1 MVPRPIKPIRGDS
14 EFGGFIVLSRS
25 KTTTPRVAV
34 EVDEV
39 TLTSSSVTLTCVV
52 ALLSSTP
59 ERTAVVIDPYRRR
72 LALLV
77 ASCYFMEALD
87 GTIVTTAAPKL
98 RAALHASSTGIGL
111 LIATYLI
118 AFAVVIP
125 VGNWL
130 IPRLG
135 ERRLFLMAI
144 AIFTTSSLVCAL
156 CSNLSELVVARTFQG
171 AGAALMVPVG
181 RVVVLTQAK
190 KSDIMRLV
198 AYIVWPGLLA
208 YALAPLVGGVI
219 VTFGSWRWL
228 FLPNVPLGVV
238 AFAVGLRL
246 MQPSLRRSS
255 AVPPLDWRGLVLTG
269 AGLGGLVYSAFVA
282 GELTSAWT
290 TVILDLAVSCAVLG
304 VAWRYLRRR
313 REPFLDV
320 RVLRITTFAQSL
332 RTIVPFTMVV
342 GAVPLL
348 LPLMFQER
356 FGWSPIKSGTLVL
369 FVFIGNVA
377 AKPSTTPLLNRLG
390 YRRVLLASTT
400 AVTLTMGAFAL
411 LDASTPLWVIA
422 VLAFTNGVVRSIG
435 YSGLMT
441 LVYSDVEEVDMAHGT
456 TLAATIQQVATGFA
470 ASTGVIALRIGN
482 SLNHASASPPQGAY
496 RVAFVLLATLGL
508 LSVANAFVLD
518 PRAGDALRTRPFTR
532 GEVS

>member
-1 MVPRPIKPIRGDS
+1 M
-14 EFGGFIVLSRS
+14 
-25 KTTTPRVAV
+25 
-34 EVDEV
+34 
-39 TLTSSSVTLTCVV
+39 
-52 ALLSSTP
+52 
-59 ERTAVVIDPYRRR
+59 IDPYRRR

-87 GTIVTTAAPKL
+87 ATIVTTAAPKL
-98 RAALHASSTGIGL
+98 RTALHASSTGIGL

-118 AFAVVIP
+118 TFAVVIP

-135 ERRLFLMAI
+135 ERRLFLAAI
-144 AIFTTSSLVCAL
+144 AIFTTSSLLCAL
-156 CSNLSELVVARTFQG
+156 CTNLSELVVARTFQG

-181 RVVVLTQAK
+181 RLVVLTHAK

-208 YALAPLVGGVI
+208 YAIAPLVGGVI

-238 AFAVGLRL
+238 AIATGMRL
-246 MQPSLRRSS
+246 MRPSVRRSNT
-255 AVPPLDWRGLVLTG
+255 VPPLDWRGLVLTG
-269 AGLGGLVYSAFVA
+269 AGLAGLVYSAFVA
-282 GELTSAWT
+282 GELTSSW
-290 TVILDLAVSCAVLG
+290 CAVARDLVASFALLG
-304 VAWRYLRRR
+304 VAVRYLRRR
-313 REPFLDV
+313 SVPFLDV
-320 RVLRITTFAQSL
+320 RVVRVRTYAQSL

-377 AKPSTTPLLNRLG
+377 AKPTTTPLLNRLG
-390 YRRVLLASTT
+390 YRRVLLGSTT
-400 AVTLTMGAFAL
+400 AVTLTVGAFAF
-411 LDASTPLWVIA
+411 LDASTPLWTVAAI
-422 VLAFTNGVVRSIG
+422 AFTNGVVRSIG

-441 LVYSDVEEVDMAHGT
+441 LVYSDVEEADMAHGT
-456 TLAATIQQVATGFA
+456 TLAATVQQVATGFA
-470 ASTGVIALRIGN
+470 ASTGVIALRVGN
-482 SLNHASASPPQGAY
+482 SLNHAGPSPAQGAY
-496 RVAFVLLATLGL
+496 RTAFVILAALGV
-508 LSVANAFVLD
+508 LSVASAVVLD
-518 PRAGDALRTRPFTR
+518 PGAGDALRTRTPTR
-532 GEVS
+532 EEVSNE